1 MDVLGTL
8 FQNQSNGSI
17 RSPGGQ
23 SIPIA
28 ELLQS
33 ASIGE
38 AKKKDEPKPK
48 DEGEEKGGEKKGDD
62 EKPKKGDDREGPPRV
77 AINPRARAN
86 QGLVSGLGGER
97 FVVDSPPGPARL
109 VPISFYPLI
118 PSQSLAGA
126 NGIVQP
132 GDDPTLLVSISRAG
146 PLAIDS
152 YFLARSNQYEVVTE
166 LFTYGTYRLLGIQC
180 NLDDQAPTIR
190 PAAIA
195 TPNRYGSIKG
205 FGVTVNS
212 IQVYNG
218 EELLLASQTGV
229 DSSDFNLRGDL
240 SSVYLP
246 ENAPTT
252 VPASA
257 NPAYNPGLLLFHQQ
271 ADINARSPGRVFVG
285 LRDNP
290 IVEGTAQI
298 RMVVT
303 AYAWM
308 LGRTGS
314 QTATQLPIS
323 FTAIGDILE
332 DRVFGDPLN
341 PSASARAGAQV
352 KLKARIEGEEC
363 GVNRVQVS
371 STRWRR

>member
-1 MDVLGTL
+1 MSEIVQSVGRLGEDK
-8 FQNQSNGSI
+8 
-17 RSPGGQ
+17 P
-23 SIPIA
+23 
-28 ELLQS
+28 
-33 ASIGE
+33 
-38 AKKKDEPKPK
+38 KKDESNKEQPAPKGDNAKKDTPKPK
-48 DEGEEKGGEKKGDD
+48 AED
-62 EKPKKGDDREGPPRV
+62 KPKSEDGPSRSP
-77 AINPRARAN
+77 INPLARAN
-86 QGLVSGLGGER
+86 EALVSGLGGER
-97 FVVDSPPGPARL
+97 FIVDAPPGPARL
-109 VPISFYPLI
+109 VPISFYPLS

-146 PLAIDS
+146 PLGIDS
-152 YFLARSNQYEVVTE
+152 YFLARSNPYEVVTE

-195 TPNRYGSIKG
+195 NPNRYGSIKG
-205 FGVTVNS
+205 FGITVNS

-218 EELLLASQTGV
+218 EELLLTSQTGV
-229 DSSDFNLRGDL
+229 DSFDFNLRGDL

-246 ENAPTT
+246 ETEPTT
-252 VPASA
+252 VAASRD
-257 NPAYNPGLLLFHQQ
+257 PLYSPGLLLFHQQ

-298 RMVVT
+298 RMTVS

-314 QTATQLPIS
+314 QTATQLPVS
-323 FTAIGDILE
+323 FTVIGDILE

-341 PSASARAGAQV
+341 PSAAARAGAQV
-352 KLKARIEGEEC
+352 RLKARVEGEEC
-363 GVNRVQVS
+363 GVEKVQVS
-371 STRWRR
+371 STRWRRN